1 MTDAALSLYRLDLES
16 RLAQK
21 KAFLKERLENDGE
34 SQGLLEQIAR
44 ESSSSWNNHP
54 MLVQADPQTAHLREM
69 IRRKQISMLVRH
81 QISKLEVQRERI
93 REQISKLEAEI
104 SSLRM
109 LCTSQARG
117 EGVIA
122 GGVSR
127 GDAISLLGL
136 LMPSSCISDDGIER
150 MNGVCWPNLASSV
163 PAPKRGVTHVTSLQA
178 RQIISCEGMP
188 CMPFK
193 KVVTI
198 C

>member
-81 QISKLEVQRERI
+81 QISKLEVQREKI

-109 LCTSQARG
+109 LCASRPGARESSPG
-117 EGVIA
+117 ESAEV
-122 GGVSR
+122 
-127 GDAISLLGL
+127 
-136 LMPSSCISDDGIER
+136 MP
-150 MNGVCWPNLASSV
+150 
-163 PAPKRGVTHVTSLQA
+163 
-178 RQIISCEGMP
+178 
-188 CMPFK
+188 
-193 KVVTI
+193 
-198 C
+198 